1 MAALKKWVEPAA
13 LAVSDPV
20 YTQHNAMHGLTG
32 DPMTKTRF
40 RRSYFILLE
49 SWIPIM
55 GTDTRREEESFLELS
70 FQWVCNLAYILTVN
84 LSRPLFALA
93 FVIEPMTDCR
103 TNTLDLCGEVL

>member
-40 RRSYFILLE
+40 RRSWLILLE
-49 SWIPIM
+49 SWIPII
-55 GTDTRREEESFLELS
+55 GNRYQEGGR
-70 FQWVCNLAYILTVN
+70 V
-84 LSRPLFALA
+84 LSRTFFSVGLQFSLH
-93 FVIEPMTDCR
+93 FDCEFEQATFCFSFCYR
-103 TNTLDLCGEVL
+103 TCDRLQNTLDLCGEVL